1 MAEEL
6 AKADK
11 CIAGT
16 KQVLRAI
23 ERDMVKAVYL
33 AQDCDDFLYRCIVN
47 AAGEKSV
54 PVIKVET
61 MKELGKM
68 CQVEVKTTTAGILK

>member
-6 AKADK
+6 AMAQKRV
-11 CIAGT
+11 AGT

-33 AQDCDDFLYRCIVN
+33 AQDCDDFLYRRIVN
-47 AAGEKSV
+47 AAGEKNV
-54 PVIKVET
+54 PVVKVET